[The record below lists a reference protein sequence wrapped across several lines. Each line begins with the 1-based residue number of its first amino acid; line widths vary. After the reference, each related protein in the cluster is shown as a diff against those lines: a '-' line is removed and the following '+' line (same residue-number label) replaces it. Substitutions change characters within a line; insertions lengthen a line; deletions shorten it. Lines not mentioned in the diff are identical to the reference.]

1 MTPRSSDDAGA
12 VPLPATRF
20 GARLGGVGVALPV
33 GTALEFVADAAIYP
47 LPLAPARIAGLMQ
60 LRGQP
65 LVVLDPSTEPAAA
78 TAMRR
83 RDVLV
88 VGKPP
93 QAAAL
98 LVDGPPQ
105 PLVDA
110 SWQPIDER
118 LPDCPFASAID
129 VVGREPGQRGGP
141 GEPWYGADPERL
153 FEALARS

>member
-65 LVVLDPSTEPAAA
+65 LVVLDASARPAGVA
-78 TAMRR
+78 TIER

-88 VGKPP
+88 MGRLP

-98 LVDGPPQ
+98 LVDGPPR
-105 PLVDA
+105 PLVDGQWHPVRSA
-110 SWQPIDER
+110 P
-118 LPDCPFASAID
+118 PDCAFASAID
-129 VVGREPGQRGGP
+129 VAGQAPWPARDA
-141 GEPWYGADPERL
+141 GEALHEIDPERL
-153 FEALARS
+153 FAALLGG

>member
-1 MTPRSSDDAGA
+1 MMPRSPDDAGA
-12 VPLPATRF
+12 ERRPAARF
-20 GARLGGVGVALPV
+20 GARLGGVGVALPP
-33 GTALEFVADAAIYP
+33 GTPLEFVADAAIYP
-47 LPLAPARIAGLMQ
+47 LPLAPARVAGLMH

-65 LVVLDPSTEPAAA
+65 LVVLDPSAEPVAT

-105 PLVDA
+105 ALVDG
-110 SWQPIDER
+110 SWQAGHER
-118 LPDCPFASAID
+118 PPDCPFVPALDAVD
-129 VVGREPGQRGGP
+129 REPGPRADA
-141 GEPWYGADPERL
+141 GEVWYEADPERL